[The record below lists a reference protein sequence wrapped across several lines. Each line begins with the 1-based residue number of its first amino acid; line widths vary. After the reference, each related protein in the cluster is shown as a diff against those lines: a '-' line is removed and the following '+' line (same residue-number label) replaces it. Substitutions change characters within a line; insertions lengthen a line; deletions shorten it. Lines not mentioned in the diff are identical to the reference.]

1 MHKPVIA
8 LLLTSLLQPSVCL
21 SQSTHKYS
29 FSELIERVASLN
41 AEIGEARWR
50 LRKAQAWK
58 RQAFGSRILPRLRL
72 SSESGLVP
80 EAKGDL
86 FNPPS
91 DTTGVRTLG
100 PFTRAKLEF
109 AQPIY
114 AFGKYSNLMRAV
126 EAGVNVEEAA
136 LDEKSLEVVFE
147 TKELYYGLLLAKDL
161 KDLVEGV
168 LQQLQERR
176 VETQDNPELSL
187 GDEYKLKLAM
197 IELKHQILEA
207 KSNADLAREALAW
220 KVGISPPDTLLLA
233 AKWLEPEV
241 HDVPSFTDLVSHALA
256 TRPDWRRL
264 QAGKKA
270 KKSLRDAARSSYYPE
285 ISLGGGIRYA
295 IAPNRTDQHN
305 PFVKDNFNYFNGG
318 VFLQIRQ
325 SFEWSMLRGESEQ
338 AQADYRELVAKER
351 GASQGIRVDVK
362 RAHSQFILAEQGLES
377 MRERRKLTR
386 EWLRLAKEEQEFDPG
401 QIKELI
407 DAYQAW
413 VLQERDYL
421 ESIYEFNVKL
431 ASIERT
437 IGGTSLIRP

>member
-29 FSELIERVASLN
+29 FSELIERAASLN

-126 EAGVNVEEAA
+126 EAGVTVEEAA

-270 KKSLRDAARSSYYPE
+270 KKSLRDAARS
-285 ISLGGGIRYA
+285 
-295 IAPNRTDQHN
+295 
-305 PFVKDNFNYFNGG
+305 
-318 VFLQIRQ
+318 
-325 SFEWSMLRGESEQ
+325 
-338 AQADYRELVAKER
+338 
-351 GASQGIRVDVK
+351 
-362 RAHSQFILAEQGLES
+362 
-377 MRERRKLTR
+377 
-386 EWLRLAKEEQEFDPG
+386 
-401 QIKELI
+401 
-407 DAYQAW
+407 
-413 VLQERDYL
+413 
-421 ESIYEFNVKL
+421 
-431 ASIERT
+431 
-437 IGGTSLIRP
+437 